1 MRRFIAAALL
11 VAVLPCIAI
20 AQEQEP
26 RAEVF
31 GGFSW
36 LRIDTQGVDGP
47 ALDAL
52 TGAPAGTFDV
62 RRNFFG
68 WNAALQINANRWFG
82 IKADFSGHY
91 RTPITSNDPTITG
104 LPRVDIYSFLF
115 GPVISLRGERA
126 TPFVHALFGANRIST
141 GDFDDPFNPGQTVSI
156 SNTDFAVALGGGLD
170 VKVSNRVALRL
181 FQVDYLM
188 TKHDPGQ
195 IFGVPGDD
203 QQDNLRF
210 STGLVFR
217 FGGGPPPTPPSAACS
232 ANPTEVFAGEPVQV
246 TATPRDFNPKHTL
259 NYSWKASG
267 GKVQGQGTNVTVDT
281 AGLNPGSFT
290 VSSTVTSAKRAKDTA
305 SCNASFTVKERPKN
319 PPTIS
324 CSASPGTVQSGTP
337 STITCECSSPD
348 NAPDFRVDTSITNWT
363 ASGGTVSGT
372 GNTATLDTAG
382 APAGPITVT
391 ATCTDNR
398 GLTADGTATVN
409 VEVPPPPPQAS
420 QINSID
426 FKRNSA
432 RVDNTAKAILDDVA
446 LRLQREADATAVVV
460 GYADPQERG
469 RNLAAQRA
477 FNTTRYLVD
486 EKGIDASRIENRTS
500 SSAGM
505 KADIYLVPAGATFD
519 EPGTQVVTA
528 PSRPQ

>member
-1 MRRFIAAALL
+1 VPETNSREEEFGMRNLLMFTASLLMLALPAMAQNQSAPKAEIFAGYSYLKIDESLSGAAAG
-11 VAVLPCIAI
+11 A
-20 AQEQEP
+20 
-26 RAEVF
+26 
-31 GGFSW
+31 
-36 LRIDTQGVDGP
+36 DTSV
-47 ALDAL
+47 
-52 TGAPAGTFDV
+52 PAGFNVDLAF
-62 RRNFFG
+62 N
-68 WNAALQINANRWFG
+68 
-82 IKADFSGHY
+82 
-91 RTPITSNDPTITG
+91 PT
-104 LPRVDIYSFLF
+104 RLF
-115 GPVISLRGERA
+115 GFVIDFQGH
-126 TPFVHALFGANRIST
+126 FK
-141 GDFDDPFNPGQTVSI
+141 DFDDPGGTIDARTI
-156 SNTDFAVALGGGLD
+156 SLHFGPRLKLRSGRAEPFVHGLFGFTNLHAEQGGVELASESAFSAKLGGGLD
-170 VKVSNRVALRL
+170 VVVSDHLALRL
-181 FQVDYLM
+181 GEFNYYL
-188 TKHDPGQ
+188 TRFADTRQ
-195 IFGVPGDD
+195 
-203 QQDNLRF
+203 NNYTF

-217 FGGGPPPTPPSAACS
+217 LGGGPPPTPPSAACS
-232 ANPTEVFAGEPVQV
+232 ANPTAVFAGEPVQV
-246 TATPRDFNPKHTL
+246 TVAPRDFNPKHTL

-267 GKVQGQGTNVTVDT
+267 GKVQGEGAKATVDT
-281 AGLNPGSFT
+281 AGLNPGSYT

-337 STITCECSSPD
+337 STITCQCSSPD
-348 NAPDFRVDTSITNWT
+348 NAADYPVETNISNWT
-363 ASGGTVSGT
+363 ASGGKVSGT

-398 GLTADGTATVN
+398 GLTADGTTTVN

-460 GYADPQERG
+460 GYADPQEKG
-469 RNLAAQRA
+469 KNLAAQRA
-477 FNTTRYLVD
+477 LNTTKYLVD
-486 EKGIDASRIENRTS
+486 EKGIDASRIESRS
-500 SSAGM
+500 SSNAGM

-528 PSRPQ
+528 PPAAPAKRSKPQ